1 MHIKRFPLGMLWT
14 NCYLIWDDEDNG
26 FAVDPGGPAQEVIDF
41 INMHHIKL
49 DMVLLTHGHNDHIA
63 GVEELRGIAAH
74 GVAIHEDDAGCLE
87 DPSRNLSTMM
97 GELVSV
103 HKADRLLHDG
113 DKLTVSKM
121 TLDVI
126 HTPGHTPGGISV
138 IVSDGEEKIMLSGD
152 TLFARSVGRSD
163 LPGGDE
169 EVLLESLKKFEN
181 LPDCMRVL
189 PGHGPE
195 TTIGAERA
203 HNPFWPR

>member
-14 NCYLIWDDEDNG
+14 NCFLIWDDDGNG
-26 FAVDPGGPAQEVIDF
+26 FVVDPGGPAQEVVDF
-41 INMHHIKL
+41 INMNHIKL

-63 GVEELRGIAAH
+63 GVDDLRGIAAH
-74 GVAIHEDDAGCLE
+74 GVAIHEDDADCLG

-103 HKADRLLHDG
+103 HNADRLLHDG
-113 DKLTVSKM
+113 DRLTVGRM

-138 IVSDGEEKIMLSGD
+138 IVSDGDEKIMLSGD

-169 EVLLESLKKFEN
+169 EVLIESLKKFVS
-181 LPDCMRVL
+181 LPDDLRVL

>member
-1 MHIKRFPLGMLWT
+1 MLVPHG
-14 NCYLIWDDEDNG
+14 YLIWDDEHTG
-26 FAVDPGGPAQEVIDF
+26 FVTDPGGPAQEVADF
-41 INMHHIKL
+41 INAHHIKL

-63 GVEELRGIAAH
+63 GVEDLRGMAAH

-87 DPSRNLSTMM
+87 DPSKNLSTMM
-97 GELVSV
+97 GDLVSV
-103 HKADRLLHDG
+103 HKADSLLHDG
-113 DKLTVSKM
+113 ERLTVGKM

-126 HTPGHTPGGISV
+126 HTPGHTPGGVSV
-138 IVSDGEEKIMLSGD
+138 IVSDGDEKIMLSGD

-169 EVLLESLKKFEN
+169 EVLLESLKKFEG

>member
-14 NCYLIWDDEDNG
+14 NCFLIWDDDGNG
-26 FAVDPGGPAQEVIDF
+26 FVVDPGGPAQEVVDF
-41 INMHHIKL
+41 INMNHIKL

-63 GVEELRGIAAH
+63 GVDDLRGIAAH
-74 GVAIHEDDAGCLE
+74 GVAIHEDDADCLS

-113 DKLTVSKM
+113 DRLTVGRM

-138 IVSDGEEKIMLSGD
+138 IVSDGDEKIMLSGD

-169 EVLLESLKKFEN
+169 EVLLESLKKFVS
-181 LPDCMRVL
+181 LPDDLRVL

>member
-1 MHIKRFPLGMLWT
+1 MQIKRFTLGMLWT
-14 NCYLIWDDEDNG
+14 NCYLIWDGENNG
-26 FAVDPGGPAQEVIDF
+26 FVVDPGGPAREVVDF
-41 INMHHIKL
+41 INANGIKL
-49 DMVLLTHGHNDHIA
+49 DLVLLTHGHSDHIA
-63 GVEELRGIAAH
+63 GVEDLRGMAAH
-74 GVAIHEDDAGCLE
+74 GVAIHEEDAGSLE
-87 DPSRNLSTMM
+87 DPSKNLSTMM
-97 GELVSV
+97 GEHVAV
-103 HKADRLLHDG
+103 RKADRLLHDG
-113 DKLTVSKM
+113 DRLTVGSM

-138 IVSDGEEKIMLSGD
+138 IVSDGDEKIMLSGD

-181 LPDCMRVL
+181 LPDDMRVL
-189 PGHGPE
+189 SGHGPE

>member
-87 DPSRNLSTMM
+87 APSRHLSAVV
-97 GELVSV
+97 GEPGPGP
-103 HKADRLLHDG
+103 KAARL
-113 DKLTVSKM
+113 
-121 TLDVI
+121 
-126 HTPGHTPGGISV
+126 
-138 IVSDGEEKIMLSGD
+138 
-152 TLFARSVGRSD
+152 
-163 LPGGDE
+163 LPGG
-169 EVLLESLKKFEN
+169 
-181 LPDCMRVL
+181 
-189 PGHGPE
+189 
-195 TTIGAERA
+195 
-203 HNPFWPR
+203 

>member
-87 DPSRNLSTMM
+87 DPSSR
-97 GELVSV
+97 
-103 HKADRLLHDG
+103 R
-113 DKLTVSKM
+113 
-121 TLDVI
+121 
-126 HTPGHTPGGISV
+126 
-138 IVSDGEEKIMLSGD
+138 
-152 TLFARSVGRSD
+152 
-163 LPGGDE
+163 
-169 EVLLESLKKFEN
+169 
-181 LPDCMRVL
+181 
-189 PGHGPE
+189 
-195 TTIGAERA
+195 
-203 HNPFWPR
+203 

>member
-1 MHIKRFPLGMLWT
+1 M
-14 NCYLIWDDEDNG
+14 
-26 FAVDPGGPAQEVIDF
+26 
-41 INMHHIKL
+41 
-49 DMVLLTHGHNDHIA
+49 
-63 GVEELRGIAAH
+63 
-74 GVAIHEDDAGCLE
+74 
-87 DPSRNLSTMM
+87 
-97 GELVSV
+97 

-113 DKLTVSKM
+113 DKLTVGKM